1 MKAACEACRRTTRD
15 SLYVREATG
24 PRNVSACTLRPLTA
38 GKRPAPPGTPD
49 TLWQR
54 LRVEKNGQK
63 LDLTRLSRTSLFAL
77 ASTSTHNVHF
87 DDPRWRPGRSRWS
100 STRW

>member
-1 MKAACEACRRTTRD
+1 
-15 SLYVREATG
+15 
-24 PRNVSACTLRPLTA
+24 
-38 GKRPAPPGTPD
+38 
-49 TLWQR
+49 
-54 LRVEKNGQK
+54 VEKNGQK